1 MSNAAPQDFTPVPG
15 LAPVFP
21 GWNVWG
27 VWQKD
32 SLDVEISMIGV
43 SRDRRLRIWVENE
56 VDDNAPGAEV
66 GDPLSPNPTKF
77 KGEMVQIIA
86 SDAGLLSIARK
97 ELVPGASLILDGPA
111 TLRFVRFYNRG
122 PFTGLAWP
130 HDANYLLD
138 AVYMPSA
145 TNPVTNAPA
154 PASAAADVDAA
165 ADAAASAAK
174 SIGSGLVVV
183 LGIGLG
189 VAVLAAVAGRKR

>member
-1 MSNAAPQDFTPVPG
+1 MGATVTDALPIVPG
-15 LAPVFP
+15 MAPVFP

-32 SLDVEISMIGV
+32 SLDVELSMIGV
-43 SRDRRLRIWVENE
+43 GRDRRLRIWVENQ

-77 KGEMVQIIA
+77 KGEMVQIIPN
-86 SDAGLLSIARK
+86 DAGLARIIGK
-97 ELVPGASLILDGPA
+97 ELGAASVVLDGPP

-122 PFTGLAWP
+122 PVTALPWP
-130 HDANYLLD
+130 HDSNYLLD

-145 TNPVTNAPA
+145 SNPVTNAPE
-154 PASAAADVDAA
+154 PDSAAGDIEAV
-165 ADAAASAAK
+165 ADAAK
-174 SIGSGLVVV
+174 SVGSGLVVV

-189 VAVLAAVAGRKR
+189 LAVIAAVATRKH

>member
-1 MSNAAPQDFTPVPG
+1 MTEALPLVPG
-15 LAPVFP
+15 MAPVFT

-32 SLDVEISMIGV
+32 DLDVELSMIGV
-43 SRDRRLRIWVENE
+43 GRDRRLRIWVENQ

-77 KGEMVQIIA
+77 KGEMVQLIPN
-86 SDAGLLSIARK
+86 DAGLSRIMGK
-97 ELVPGASLILDGPA
+97 ELGAASVVLDGPP

-122 PFTGLAWP
+122 PVTALPWP
-130 HDANYLLD
+130 HDSNYLLD

-154 PASAAADVDAA
+154 PPSAAADIEEV
-165 ADAAASAAK
+165 ADAAK

-189 VAVLAAVAGRKR
+189 VAVLAAVASRKH